1 MGNTAA
7 NQQAE
12 AKSSS
17 EGDQDV
23 ADIQEIIKFA
33 ILSDPHNSIEYK
45 DIELDDDTKILAT
58 VDIMKDKGLRPITVR
73 EYRAEIDS
81 LKANNGI
88 GNNISLWR
96 KVIID
101 EKPSES
107 TSKKTMKTSPSY
119 ETSKKRRQNL

>member
-45 DIELDDDTKILAT
+45 DIELDDDTKILA
-58 VDIMKDKGLRPITVR
+58 
-73 EYRAEIDS
+73 RAEIDS